1 MGSAGSAP
9 QASHADVRRGSSR
22 VPAEPLRTSAWEST
36 AALVPPQPQV
46 PSIPCPLAPLWAFFL
61 HQGAL
66 SQPKR
71 HRPMTWSSELWNEVL
86 HHSQRDLPVF
96 QSPACFAR
104 ETGAHPSGTNR
115 VVAWENSRHFEM
127 TPLLSLRNDT
137 WETSAES
144 PYLWCV
150 TTRIWVVLLIC
161 WSKFPT
167 WHDQSEALPR
177 SRYTSWRGDASS
189 VWNFCARF
197 SDEWWR
203 LEMLAVFLG

>member
-1 MGSAGSAP
+1 MGSGGSAP
-9 QASHADVRRGSSR
+9 LASHADVLRGSSR
-22 VPAEPLRTSAWEST
+22 VPAEPLRTSAWEAT

-104 ETGAHPSGTNR
+104 KTGAHPSGTNG
-115 VVAWENSRHFEM
+115 VVAWENSRHLE
-127 TPLLSLRNDT
+127 TSPPLSSRNDA

-144 PYLWCV
+144 PY
-150 TTRIWVVLLIC
+150 
-161 WSKFPT
+161 
-167 WHDQSEALPR
+167 
-177 SRYTSWRGDASS
+177 
-189 VWNFCARF
+189 
-197 SDEWWR
+197 
-203 LEMLAVFLG
+203 